1 MNGVGKK
8 APMSSMQLL
17 VCRTQMPLDTMLLKT
32 LNYFLKEC
40 CQVSFLMN
48 PLVGIEGCNFLL
60 FIEVF
65 LYESITTFS
74 GNLYH

>member
-1 MNGVGKK
+1 MAVGKK
-8 APMSSMQLL
+8 ASMSSMQLL
-17 VCRTQMPLDTMLLKT
+17 VCRTQMPLDTILLKT

-48 PLVGIEGCNFLL
+48 PLVIKSCNFLL